1 MFTRYYFLYTHEYYP
16 PAESKRIADFEADK
30 VFQKR
35 FLIPFLA
42 NTISNT
48 INVSFDYSLKF
59 LILASTITLIYGF
72 KEMLNIFNSNNE
84 IQYLSVFVLVPI
96 FWNYA
101 ILNSIFHAYDIPAIS
116 FFCWGIVFF
125 IKNKFLFFYILFSI
139 ATLNRESTCF
149 ITISVLLIKYDY
161 FFNRTKCKQLIKHLL
176 YQFILW
182 SSLVFFLKNIFNGN
196 PGSFY
201 EETFSMINFINC
213 MLTNDACWP
222 YLSPNSFF
230 SNPRC
235 FITIFMGLWIFIPI
249 FWRYIPVSSR
259 KLVLLIPIYLIPC
272 VLYANLMETR
282 VYHELNII
290 ISLFLVLGFYG
301 RFFRKSLIS

>member
-1 MFTRYYFLYTHEYYP
+1 
-16 PAESKRIADFEADK
+16 
-30 VFQKR
+30 
-35 FLIPFLA
+35 
-42 NTISNT
+42 
-48 INVSFDYSLKF
+48 
-59 LILASTITLIYGF
+59 
-72 KEMLNIFNSNNE
+72 MLNIFNSNNE

-101 ILNSIFHAYDIPAIS
+101 VLNSIFHAYDIPAIS

-161 FFNRTKCKQLIKHLL
+161 FLNRTKCKQLIKHLL

-230 SNPRC
+230 
-235 FITIFMGLWIFIPI
+235 PI
-249 FWRYIPVSSR
+249 QDA
-259 KLVLLIPIYLIPC
+259 L
-272 VLYANLMETR
+272 
-282 VYHELNII
+282 
-290 ISLFLVLGFYG
+290 
-301 RFFRKSLIS
+301 